1 MVQTESQKRYEV
13 GALKRGLLILD
24 CFTESPGH
32 VLTVSEVA
40 RSVGVHRAT
49 AFRFLSTLESS
60 GYIQPAERPG
70 CYRLGTKWRPVEPGP
85 PWPAALPLISVPIL
99 KELAEETGE
108 TADMGVFYQG
118 EVTMVQVIEGS
129 QSVRARQRVG
139 ASRPAHLTAIGK
151 VLLST
156 LEEQALE
163 QWIQTHPLVVQTP
176 NSISSPQRLLSE
188 LAEVRRCG
196 YAVDEQEF
204 ELGLTCVAVPVL
216 DGSGAAIAGVAIS
229 GPSSRINYHRI
240 PEIVTAIQRAAER
253 LGRLCGASL
262 SPAYPRGS
270 STT

>member
-1 MVQTESQKRYEV
+1 MQTESRNRYEV

-24 CFTESPGH
+24 CFTDSPDR
-32 VLTVSEVA
+32 VLTASEVA
-40 RSVGVHRAT
+40 RTVGIHRAT

-70 CYRLGTKWRPVEPGP
+70 CYRLGNKWHPAEPRPT
-85 PWPAALPLISVPIL
+85 WPAALPLISVPIL

-151 VLLST
+151 VLLAALNDEA
-156 LEEQALE
+156 LEE
-163 QWIQTHPLVVQTP
+163 WIRTHPLVVQTP
-176 NSISSPQRLLSE
+176 NSISSPQRLLAE

-216 DGSGAAIAGVAIS
+216 DASGAAIAGVAIS
-229 GPSSRINYHRI
+229 GPSSRLTYHRI
-240 PEIVTAIQRAAER
+240 PDIVAAIQRAAER
-253 LGRLCGASL
+253 LGRLSRASL
-262 SPAYPRGS
+262 SPAS
-270 STT
+270 A